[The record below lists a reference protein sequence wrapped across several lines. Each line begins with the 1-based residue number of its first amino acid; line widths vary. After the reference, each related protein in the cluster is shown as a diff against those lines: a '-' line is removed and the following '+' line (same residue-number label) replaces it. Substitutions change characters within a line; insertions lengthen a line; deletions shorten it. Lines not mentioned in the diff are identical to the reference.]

1 MRGRR
6 PPGPEF
12 VQRLQGSAASKQRA
26 EVILK
31 TLTQQLSINDASA
44 LLGITPQR
52 LHELRQRSVQ
62 AMVDSLEPQPV
73 GRPRLEKTDAAQA
86 SAEVARL
93 QQELAATQLRLEIA
107 LLLPGRQ
114 GARSAKKKGRGGPE
128 KRSQR
133 G

>member
-52 LHELRQRSVQ
+52 LHDLRQLAVQ

-73 GRPRLEKTDAAQA
+73 GRPRQQA
-86 SAEVARL
+86 EAGAEAPAEVARL
-93 QQELAATQLRLEIA
+93 KEELEAAQLRLEIGV
-107 LLLPGRQ
+107 LLPGRQ
-114 GARSAKKKGRGGPE
+114 GAAAVRKKKTRRP
-128 KRSQR
+128 K
-133 G
+133 